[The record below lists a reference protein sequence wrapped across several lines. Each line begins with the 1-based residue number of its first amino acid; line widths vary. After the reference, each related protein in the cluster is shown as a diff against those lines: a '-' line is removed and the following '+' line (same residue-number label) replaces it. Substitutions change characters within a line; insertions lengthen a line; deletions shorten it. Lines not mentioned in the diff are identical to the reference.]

1 MSKPFDLKF
10 IPFSTLHISKLNMRH
25 SATDPDIDDILPS
38 VKTRG
43 IRQPL
48 IVRRE
53 GGTAKKPKYGI
64 VAGRRRY
71 FCLSA
76 MAEDGNK
83 IADVPC
89 FVMDAKDDALAIE
102 TSIIEN
108 VARLAPTEME
118 QYEAF
123 KTLADK
129 GQSID
134 DIAAVF
140 GITAN
145 SVKRRLALG
154 ALIPAVREAY
164 THQQIDAASI
174 RVLTMATE
182 EQQAAWLELFNS
194 DDYCPTGT
202 HQLKAWL
209 TGGGVITT
217 EVALFNL
224 AEYTGTILTDLFGD
238 HGQFADV
245 EHFWESQN
253 AAIAKE
259 VETYKADGWKEVI
272 LGERGRHFPT
282 YCHVRHP
289 KEQGG
294 RVYIET
300 RDSGEVLFHE
310 GYITDKEAQ
319 TIRRALSNGEAEG
332 GKATKTSKPEMSG
345 PMAEY
350 MNLHRHSI
358 ARAELIKR
366 PDLALRLS
374 VAHMICGTRNWK
386 IDGSGIRARKDES
399 RASIEASK
407 AEAILADERQ
417 AVCELLGLSQKHAQI
432 YYRHENPYD
441 VCEIFARLIPLG
453 DAEILRIQAFCLS
466 ETLAV
471 DSSEVE
477 AIGILTAPDFGAY
490 WSPDDAFFD
499 ILRDKPT
506 INAMVKEIAGKSVAD
521 SAVTD
526 TAKQQKQ
533 IIKNR
538 MAGHGVKE
546 SSPDWLP
553 RWAAF
558 PAKPYKAV
566 NGCAPA
572 ERARRIDKMFK
583 PA

>member
-1 MSKPFDLKF
+1 
-10 IPFSTLHISKLNMRH
+10 
-25 SATDPDIDDILPS
+25 
-38 VKTRG
+38 
-43 IRQPL
+43 
-48 IVRRE
+48 
-53 GGTAKKPKYGI
+53 
-64 VAGRRRY
+64 
-71 FCLSA
+71 
-76 MAEDGNK
+76 
-83 IADVPC
+83 
-89 FVMDAKDDALAIE
+89 
-102 TSIIEN
+102 
-108 VARLAPTEME
+108 ME

-123 KTLADK
+123 KVLADK
-129 GQSID
+129 GQSVD

-140 GITAN
+140 GITAG

-154 ALIPAVREAY
+154 SLIPDVRDAY
-164 THQQIDAASI
+164 SNQQIDAASI

-182 EQQAAWLELFNS
+182 ERQAEWLELFNS
-194 DDYCPTGT
+194 DDYCPTG
-202 HQLKAWL
+202 HQIKAWL

-217 EVALFNL
+217 DKALFDVS
-224 AEYTGTILTDLFGD
+224 EYTGTILTDLFGE

-282 YCHVRHP
+282 YCHVHHP

-332 GKATKTSKPEMSG
+332 GKASKTSKPEMSG
-345 PMAEY
+345 PMSDY

-374 VAHMICGTRNWK
+374 VAHMICGARNWK
-386 IDGSGIRARKDES
+386 IDGKSPRSRKPETQ
-399 RASIEASK
+399 ASVEGSK
-407 AEAILADERQ
+407 AESLLTEERQ
-417 AVCELLGLSQKHAQI
+417 AVCDLLGLSMEHPQI
-432 YYRHENPYD
+432 YYRHHSPYD
-441 VCEIFARLIPLG
+441 VCEIFARLITLE
-453 DAEILRIQAFCLS
+453 DVDVLRVQAFCLC

-477 AIGILTAPDFGAY
+477 AIGILTAPDFGDY
-490 WSPDDAFFD
+490 WTPDDAFFA

-506 INAMVKEIAGKSVAD
+506 INAMVKDIAGKSAAD

-538 MAGHGVKE
+538 IAGHGVKE
-546 SSPDWLP
+546 ASPDWLP

-558 PAKPYKAV
+558 PAKPYKAID
-566 NGCAPA
+566 GCAPA

>member
-10 IPFSTLHISKLNMRH
+10 IPFSQLHISKLNMRH
-25 SATDPDIDDILPS
+25 SETDPDIDDILPS

-71 FCLSA
+71 FCLA
-76 MAEDGNK
+76 TLFEQGTK

-89 FVMDAKDDALAIE
+89 CVMDAKDDALAIE

-134 DIAAVF
+134 EIAAVF

-154 ALIPAVREAY
+154 SLIPDVRDAY
-164 THQQIDAASI
+164 TNQQIDAGSI
-174 RVLTMATE
+174 RALTMATE
-182 EQQAAWLELFNS
+182 EQQTEWLALFNS
-194 DDYCPTGT
+194 DDYCPTGN
-202 HQLKAWL
+202 QLKAWL

-217 EVALFNL
+217 DKALFDVT
-224 AEYTGTILTDLFGD
+224 EYSGTILTDLFGE
-238 HGQFADV
+238 HGQFADT

-253 AAIAKE
+253 AAIAE
-259 VETYKADGWKEVI
+259 AVDAYKADGWKEVI
-272 LGERGRHFPT
+272 LGERGHYFPR
-282 YCHVRHP
+282 YNHVLHP
-289 KEQGG
+289 KDQGG
-294 RVYIET
+294 RVYVEIRE
-300 RDSGEVLFHE
+300 SGDVTFYE
-310 GYITDKEAQ
+310 GYITDAEAQ
-319 TIRRALSNGEAEG
+319 KIRRALSNGQSEDA
-332 GKATKTSKPEMSG
+332 KASKTSKPEMSG
-345 PMAEY
+345 PMSEY

-374 VAHMICGTRNWK
+374 VAHMICGSHKWK
-386 IDGSGIRARKDES
+386 IDGKSPRSRKDET
-399 RASIEASK
+399 RASVESSK
-407 AEAILADERQ
+407 AEGLLADERQ
-417 AVCELLGLSQKHAQI
+417 AVCDLLGLKGDNPEI
-432 YYRHENPYD
+432 YHRHYSPHNL
-441 VCEIFARLIPLG
+441 CEIFARLISVK
-453 DAEILRIQAFCLS
+453 DAEVLRVQAFCLC

-471 DSSEVE
+471 DSPEVE
-477 AIGILTAPDFGAY
+477 AIGLLTEPDFGDY

-506 INAMVKEIAGKSVAD
+506 INAMVKDIAGKSCAD
-521 SAVTD
+521 GAVTD

-538 MAGHGVKE
+538 MAGHGVDKA
-546 SSPDWLP
+546 SPDWLP
-553 RWAAF
+553 KWAAF

-566 NGCAPA
+566 KGCAPA
-572 ERARRIDKMFK
+572 EASRGLEKLFNLV
-583 PA
+583 

>member
-10 IPFSTLHISKLNMRH
+10 IPFTALHISKLNMRQ
-25 SATDPDIDDILPS
+25 SETAPEIDDILPS
-38 VKTRG
+38 VKERG

-71 FCLSA
+71 FCLA
-76 MAEDGNK
+76 TLFEQGTE

-89 FVMDAKDDALAIE
+89 CVMDAKDDALAIE

-123 KTLADK
+123 KSLADK

-134 DIAAVF
+134 EIAAVF

-154 ALIPAVREAY
+154 ALIPDVREAY
-164 THQQIDAASI
+164 TNQQIDAGSI
-174 RVLTMATE
+174 RALTMATE
-182 EQQAAWLELFNS
+182 EQQAEWLALFNS
-194 DDYCPTGT
+194 DDYCPTGN
-202 HQLKAWL
+202 QLKAWL

-217 EVALFNL
+217 DKALFDVST
-224 AEYTGTILTDLFGD
+224 YSGDILTDLFGE
-238 HGQFADV
+238 HGQFADT

-253 AAIAKE
+253 AAIAE
-259 VETYKADGWKEVI
+259 AVEAYKADGWKEVI
-272 LGERGRHFPT
+272 LGERGHYFPR
-282 YCHVRHP
+282 YNHVLHP
-289 KEQGG
+289 KDQGG
-294 RVYIET
+294 RVYVEIRE
-300 RDSGEVLFHE
+300 SGEVTFYE
-310 GYITDKEAQ
+310 GYITDAEAQ
-319 TIRRALSNGEAEG
+319 KIRRALSNGEAEG
-332 GKATKTSKPEMSG
+332 TKATTTSKPEMSG
-345 PMAEY
+345 PMSDY
-350 MNLHRHSI
+350 MSLHRHSI

-374 VAHMICGTRNWK
+374 VAHMICGARKWK
-386 IDGSGIRARKDES
+386 IDGISPRSRKEET
-399 RASIEASK
+399 RASVEGSK
-407 AEAILADERQ
+407 AEALLAKERQ
-417 AVCELLGLSQKHAQI
+417 EVCDLLGLTGDHPQI
-432 YYRHENPYD
+432 YHRHYSPHNLCD
-441 VCEIFARLIPLG
+441 IFARLISLK
-453 DAEILRIQAFCLS
+453 DADVLRVQAFCLC

-471 DSSEVE
+471 DSPEVE
-477 AIGILTAPDFGAY
+477 AIGLLTKPDFGDY

-506 INAMVKEIAGKSVAD
+506 INAMVKDIAGKSCAD
-521 SAVTD
+521 GAVTD
-526 TAKQQKQ
+526 TAKLQKQ

-538 MAGHGVKE
+538 MAGHGVE
-546 SSPDWLP
+546 EASPDWLP

-566 NGCAPA
+566 KGCAPA
-572 ERARRIDKMFK
+572 EASRGLEKLFR

>member
-10 IPFSTLHISKLNMRH
+10 IPFSALHISKLNMRH
-25 SATDPDIDDILPS
+25 SETAPDIDDILPS
-38 VKTRG
+38 VKERG

-64 VAGRRRY
+64 VAGRRRH
-71 FCLSA
+71 FCLA
-76 MAEDGNK
+76 AIAAEGAD

-89 FVMDAKDDALAIE
+89 CVMDAKDDALAIE

-123 KTLADK
+123 KILANK
-129 GQSID
+129 GQSVD

-154 ALIPAVREAY
+154 SLIPDVREAY
-164 THQQIDAASI
+164 SNQQIDAASI
-174 RVLTMATE
+174 RALTMATE
-182 EQQAAWLELFNS
+182 EQQAEWLALFNS
-194 DDYCPTGT
+194 DDYCPTGS
-202 HQLKAWL
+202 QLKSWL

-217 EVALFNL
+217 DKALFDV
-224 AEYTGTILTDLFGD
+224 AEYSGDILTDLFGE
-238 HGQFADV
+238 HGQFADT

-253 AAIAKE
+253 AAIAKA
-259 VETYKADGWKEVI
+259 VDAYKADGWKEVI
-272 LGERGRHFPT
+272 LGERGHYFPR
-282 YCHVRHP
+282 YNHVQHP
-289 KEQGG
+289 KDQGG
-294 RVYIET
+294 RVYVET
-300 RDSGEVLFHE
+300 RDSGEVTFYE
-310 GYITDKEAQ
+310 GYITDAEAQ
-319 TIRRALSNGEAEG
+319 KIRRALSNGETEG
-332 GKATKTSKPEMSG
+332 GKASKTNRPEMSG
-345 PMAEY
+345 PMADY

-374 VAHMICGTRNWK
+374 VAHMICGARNWK
-386 IDGSGIRARKDES
+386 IDGKSPRSRKPETQ
-399 RASIEASK
+399 ASVEGSQ
-407 AEAILADERQ
+407 AEAILAEERK
-417 AVCELLGLSQKHAQI
+417 AVFDLLGLKGDHPQI
-432 YYRHENPYD
+432 YHRHYSPHNL
-441 VCEIFARLIPLG
+441 CELFARLIVLE
-453 DAEILRIQAFCLS
+453 DADVLRIQTFCLS

-471 DSSEVE
+471 DSPEIE
-477 AIGILTAPDFGAY
+477 AIGLLTTPNFGDY

-506 INAMVKEIAGKSVAD
+506 INAMVKEIAGKSCAD
-521 SAVTD
+521 GAVTD
-526 TAKQQKQ
+526 TAKLQKQ

-538 MAGHGVKE
+538 MAGHGVEKAT
-546 SSPDWLP
+546 PDWLP

-572 ERARRIDKMFK
+572 EASRGLEKLFS